1 MLKICVV
8 GTGYVG
14 LVTGA
19 CLAELG
25 HSVLCVDTNTHKIAR
40 LQAGDI
46 PIYEPGLDQLVARN
60 IAEGRLSFSVD
71 FAEAMASETLA
82 LFFAIGT
89 PTAADGPNAEIGP
102 LVAAV
107 QHAARCRAESGADGF
122 VAMVIK
128 STVPVGTCASL
139 DALVAA
145 HLPRERFAIVS
156 NPEFLREGCAMM
168 DFLLPDRIVVGSR
181 SPEGLALM
189 CGVYA
194 PLTLRGHRLLAFDAI
209 ETSEMIKYASNIFLA
224 TKIGLINEFAL
235 LCEKVGADVED
246 LAIGVGLDRRI
257 GAAGLKAG
265 PGFGGSCFPKDLRA
279 LVRTA
284 SDAGSAMPIAEAVIL
299 SNERQKTAMVH
310 RIIDRLDGDV
320 RHLRIAVLG
329 LSFKA
334 GTDDVREAPAITVID
349 GLIDAG
355 AEVVA
360 HDPAAMDNFAHLLPD
375 VDMAGTAEEALL
387 DADAVVLLTEWADY
401 PQLPWAE
408 LRQTMARPL
417 VIDLRNHLDGA
428 LLTGLG
434 YEYVGLGRTP
444 LPPETALADSLQQ
457 PIAAE

>member
-1 MLKICVV
+1 
-8 GTGYVG
+8 
-14 LVTGA
+14 
-19 CLAELG
+19 
-25 HSVLCVDTNTHKIAR
+25 
-40 LQAGDI
+40 
-46 PIYEPGLDQLVARN
+46 
-60 IAEGRLSFSVD
+60 
-71 FAEAMASETLA
+71 
-82 LFFAIGT
+82 
-89 PTAADGPNAEIGP
+89 
-102 LVAAV
+102 
-107 QHAARCRAESGADGF
+107 
-122 VAMVIK
+122 
-128 STVPVGTCASL
+128 
-139 DALVAA
+139 
-145 HLPRERFAIVS
+145 VS

-168 DFLLPDRIVVGSR
+168 DFLVPDRIVVGSG
-181 SPEGLALM
+181 SQEGLALM
-189 CGVYA
+189 RRVYA

-246 LAIGVGLDRRI
+246 LAIGVGLDKRI